1 MRRRA
6 RRARFNNDGDN
17 NDDEFVPKKNEM
29 EGTDSNVQQA
39 ELVFMTKNIRDFTL
53 KAKPKKGI
61 KNYAKIMRHLT

>member
-1 MRRRA
+1 MRRS
-6 RRARFNNDGDN
+6 ARFNDDDH
-17 NDDEFVPKKNEM
+17 NDDELVPKKNEM
-29 EGTDSNVQQA
+29 EGNDFNVQQA